1 MTDRNEAAVRRYRF
15 ATFEADIHAGEV
27 WKGGVRVAIQEQPFR
42 LLVYLLERP
51 DQVVTRGELRNAL
64 WSETFVDFEQ
74 SLNAAVRRLREAL
87 GDSAETPRF
96 IETLPKRGYRFLV
109 PVTTISASGDVHSPP
124 HAQASRHAISLVPA
138 RRQGAW
144 MLGLGLLAAVAG
156 APIAW
161 RAWGSG
167 DRPSEIRLSNPVQL
181 TSGTGAEGWATWSPD
196 ARMLA
201 YASDASG
208 NWDIWITQLHGGP
221 PVNRTRDHVGRDA
234 YPSWSPDGS
243 QIAFLTVRDG
253 TQAVYVMSPL
263 AGAPRKVAAPAS
275 GTPQWSPD
283 GTELAYLVPP
293 LSKTVEIV
301 SVATGATRR
310 LELPV
315 GDQSAMN
322 LRWSPDGR
330 FLAFV
335 VGAGSATL
343 VSQVRLFR
351 LSDGHILPV
360 TDGLHHE
367 RDPAWASDSRSLF
380 FVSDQIGSTDLW
392 RRRLDAEGRPAGPPE
407 PVTAGVGVRTA
418 ELSRD
423 GRYVAYTTGRLIAN
437 LWRVP
442 ILGDRRATW
451 ADAQSITSEQAFI
464 EAIDVS
470 PDGTRL
476 LIGSDRGGDH
486 DVWQMSLESGE
497 LARVTAD
504 QAADWGPRWSPDG
517 RQVAFYSYRGGNRD
531 IWTMPTEGGPAR
543 RITDHPAQD
552 MWPRW
557 SPDGQRF
564 LLVSTRGE
572 KVGAYIATVDG
583 RDVRLVVEDCQAPE
597 WSPDGRALTFWRN
610 RHLWITSVGG
620 GPARQLTPVEI
631 RAHRW
636 APDGS
641 RIYASSRSDLLA
653 IDPEDG
659 RERWLTDLSGR
670 AGNLASS
677 PWRLMDDI
685 STLDGMRNLP
695 TCG

>member
-1 MTDRNEAAVRRYRF
+1 M
-15 ATFEADIHAGEV
+15 ATSSLSPTGSITSVIRHG
-27 WKGGVRVAIQEQPFR
+27 
-42 LLVYLLERP
+42 RP
-51 DQVVTRGELRNAL
+51 
-64 WSETFVDFEQ
+64 
-74 SLNAAVRRLREAL
+74 
-87 GDSAETPRF
+87 
-96 IETLPKRGYRFLV
+96 
-109 PVTTISASGDVHSPP
+109 
-124 HAQASRHAISLVPA
+124 
-138 RRQGAW
+138 
-144 MLGLGLLAAVAG
+144 
-156 APIAW
+156 
-161 RAWGSG
+161 
-167 DRPSEIRLSNPVQL
+167 
-181 TSGTGAEGWATWSPD
+181 
-196 ARMLA
+196 
-201 YASDASG
+201 
-208 NWDIWITQLHGGP
+208 
-221 PVNRTRDHVGRDA
+221 
-234 YPSWSPDGS
+234 
-243 QIAFLTVRDG
+243 
-253 TQAVYVMSPL
+253 
-263 AGAPRKVAAPAS
+263 
-275 GTPQWSPD
+275 
-283 GTELAYLVPP
+283 
-293 LSKTVEIV
+293 TVEACF
-301 SVATGATRR
+301 S
-310 LELPV
+310 
-315 GDQSAMN
+315 SAI
-322 LRWSPDGR
+322 RSGR
-330 FLAFV
+330 
-335 VGAGSATL
+335 
-343 VSQVRLFR
+343 
-351 LSDGHILPV
+351 P
-360 TDGLHHE
+360 
-367 RDPAWASDSRSLF
+367 
-380 FVSDQIGSTDLW
+380 DLW

-572 KVGAYIATVDG
+572 KVGAYIATADG

-641 RIYASSRSDLLA
+641 RIYASSRSDLLE

-659 RERWLTDLSGR
+659 RERWLTDSSGR
-670 AGNLASS
+670 RGELGEFALATDGRYLYFG
-677 PWRLMDDI
+677 WNEELADLWVM
-685 STLDGMRNLP
+685 TLTPEPRRR
-695 TCG
+695 